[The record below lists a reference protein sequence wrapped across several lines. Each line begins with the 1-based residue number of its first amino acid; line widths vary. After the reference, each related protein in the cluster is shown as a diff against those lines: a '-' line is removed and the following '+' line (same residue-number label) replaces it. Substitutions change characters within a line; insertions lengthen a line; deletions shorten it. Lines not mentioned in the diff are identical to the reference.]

1 MSKYGQPMS
10 QTLAQMHL
18 NELKMN
24 DPKLNKIFDKLK
36 KGDTVKIKHS
46 STLERGKDFIE
57 YIVKSKNVVNKG
69 RVEKITLARKDSPT
83 SVKKFLYRRDGKVT
97 FAVGDMAASIDDI
110 REKYS
115 LTNHEII
122 EEIQVEELDE
132 GMAYKFAA
140 VDKKGLVIGFAS
152 KESDA
157 KDMARRNKGRVVT
170 LTKPLPDNKKS
181 DMMINRPLPDGMDK
195 FPTNTSATQGKRM
208 EEVEEAIDPAD
219 LDLDA
224 TDADKKAADK
234 NIIMQM
240 RKAMDVRGNMPIEFA
255 NGKKEKVDAKIL
267 DMMTKAH
274 MKIQKPRDKEK
285 FVAMISKSKRD
296 MLNVA
301 KKLSTLKMG
310 EELELDEKNKLK
322 PNAKFDFQLFDDED
336 SPGSDKANADMNKEI
351 HKAVRMKDKET
362 ARKHMMKVQ
371 NKYSKHGAT
380 DTEPREV
387 INQILDAI
395 FEMKEKFQSR
405 RPSSKEVKMAIG
417 IANDPRY
424 KQGNMTGA
432 VKAIEKIRD
441 GLSKY
446 PEVADAL
453 RKANENLEEGKMKD
467 LLIKAQDLMGPSKN
481 REQGIE
487 FVMKGLKVSKKEAT
501 KLVDAVIKMSEEVE
515 LDEKYDLYHKTFSD
529 AMQHAYDYA
538 KKKLGITVD
547 PKEIDS
553 KVATGPKKPS
563 EGKTNKY
570 RLKGKG
576 GNLQIQ
582 VYNKGGSK
590 PFELNM
596 YKEENEMTKSLKD
609 TIVEM
614 WSEAVSPA
622 QQAAIAISKKEKEQ
636 DEGNA
641 FTKALKDAREN
652 GDKTFVVSG
661 KTYNCEDYDE
671 NGEMKEKKLDKVNP
685 KAVKKD
691 FDDRKDKDIDNDGDV
706 DDSDKFLHKRRKA
719 VSKAITGQKESIER
733 YHETKKGSLRD
744 AVLQM
749 WGEKHTPDHKE
760 EEKNEK
766 KTLTKEKKNG
776 TKNMTDTGK
785 EVTPVE
791 TSVKMP
797 KIKETNNKV

>member
-1 MSKYGQPMS
+1 MSKHGQPMS

-24 DPKLNKIFDKLK
+24 DPKLNKVFDKLK
-36 KGDTVKIKHS
+36 PKATVQLKTS
-46 STLERGKDFIE
+46 STIAKGEDFKT
-57 YIVKSKNVVNKG
+57 YLVVSKNTLRNG
-69 RVEKITLARKDSPT
+69 VEKITLKNRANPT
-83 SVKKFLYRRDGKVT
+83 GVKSFLYRRDGKVT
-97 FAVGDMAASIDDI
+97 FAIGDMGASIDDI
-110 REKYS
+110 KEKYS
-115 LTNHEII
+115 LINHEIV
-122 EEIQVEELDE
+122 EEIEVEELDE

-157 KDMARRNKGRVVT
+157 KDMARREKGRVVT

-310 EELELDEKNKLK
+310 EELELDEK
-322 PNAKFDFQLFDDED
+322 
-336 SPGSDKANADMNKEI
+336 
-351 HKAVRMKDKET
+351 
-362 ARKHMMKVQ
+362 
-371 NKYSKHGAT
+371 
-380 DTEPREV
+380 
-387 INQILDAI
+387 
-395 FEMKEKFQSR
+395 FQSR
-405 RPSSKEVKMAIG
+405 RPSSKQVKMAIG

-424 KQGNMTGA
+424 KGGNMTGA
-432 VKAIEKIRD
+432 IKAIEKIRD
-441 GLSKY
+441 GLSDY

-501 KLVDAVIKMSEEVE
+501 KLVDAVIKMSEES

-547 PKEIDS
+547 SKEIDS

-609 TIVEM
+609 TIVDM

-622 QQAAIAISKKEKEQ
+622 QQAAIAISKKEKEEQ

-641 FTKALKDAREN
+641 FGAALQAAREN
-652 GDKTFVVSG
+652 GDETFVVAG
-661 KTYNCEDYDE
+661 KTYKCEDYDE
-671 NGEMKEKKLDKVNP
+671 KGQVKETNKNNKSDDGDGMDAVQP
-685 KAVKKD
+685 KAVKKK
-691 FDDRKDKDIDNDGDV
+691 FKDRKDKDIDNDGDV

-719 VSKAITGQKESIER
+719 VSKAINSQKESIER

-760 EEKNEK
+760 DEKNEK
-766 KTLTKEKKNG
+766 KSLTKEKKDG
-776 TKNMTDTGK
+776 SVKKMTDTGK